1 MDTFAFFCRK
11 SFATSRLLSENVII
25 TGGLT
30 SRNTY
35 AGYVHYTKSLDKMM
49 QRRDEVNIT
58 LGVIERLEFDASDDD
73 DELMAMD
80 IPPSKK
86 SKNN

>member
-1 MDTFAFFCRK
+1 
-11 SFATSRLLSENVII
+11 
-25 TGGLT
+25 
-30 SRNTY
+30 
-35 AGYVHYTKSLDKMM
+35 MM

-86 SKNN
+86 SKNNWGNLQNIVSCFRSFLLKWNFKCEVYKLQAQH